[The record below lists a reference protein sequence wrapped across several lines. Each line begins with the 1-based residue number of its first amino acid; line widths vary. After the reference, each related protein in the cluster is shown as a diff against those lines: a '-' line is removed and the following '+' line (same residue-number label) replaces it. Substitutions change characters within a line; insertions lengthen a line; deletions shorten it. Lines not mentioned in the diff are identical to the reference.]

1 MRHTSTI
8 SVELTGPDGWSELIA
23 DASFNVSRGW
33 YGDRDEQR
41 IEDLTV
47 TQLYRV
53 ERKRVIG
60 SNPVRYEETKVAVS
74 CPDWLEE
81 LICDMANPF
90 AILDE
95 VAEDAYGD
103 ACDEAYERARDRRM
117 EAE

>member
-8 SVELTGPDGWSELIA
+8 SVELTGPDGWSELVA
-23 DASFNVSRGW
+23 DVSFNVSRGW

-41 IEDLTV
+41 VEDLTV

-60 SNPVRYEETKVAVS
+60 SYPVRYEDTKIAIS

-81 LICDMANPF
+81 LICDQADLS
-90 AILDE
+90 ALLDE
-95 VAEDAYGD
+95 VQDDAYGD
-103 ACDEAYERARDRRM
+103 ACDEVYERARDRRY
-117 EAE
+117 AEE